1 MDCGIQFVETLKRI
15 GYPKAPFLNGED
27 FDWLFETLEDKSFL
41 EWFCTSLNEHQVIS
55 EEELQSFNIL
65 LKSSKPVL
73 EEEALDEVLKTCK
86 SMELS
91 TNNYDD
97 DEDEEKLKTLQDE
110 FHALQ
115 KMKQLK
121 TNRLNK
127 LQMVAST
134 SSLMSLKLKERSEE
148 ILKNVKEGQGGFIAL
163 NTKINNELQ
172 SLTEGV
178 EKLTSFLMVA
188 PQQQHL
194 GTHSVLLAQHDL
206 DKYLHQEEESTTS
219 LTLYT
224 KKQFFHG
231 MSELVESSNEEN
243 FQLLDM
249 RNSFTCE
256 ESSDVFEKRLELTRL
271 QMAYICAQ
279 HQLIQQK
286 SKSLSIK
293 SGLQWAKENISS
305 LKKSTGKEE
314 FEARISSLNNDISKL
329 KKHLAHINSETLPLL
344 IKKDAE
350 LLNMP
355 VVRGDFDLQI
365 ARQEYYISKQ
375 DQICHQLIKQK
386 ASFEFLQLAYE
397 IELRKLR
404 DYSRLLE
411 NMVQDLK
418 QSSDT
423 LAHTLET
430 MSDPSISHHK
440 IVRSTVDLK
449 DHATQRLYRL
459 LEGKNLKQLFRTH
472 EGLEKMSEEL
482 HLDTVSILD
491 RLTVINKDQILLLS
505 KIDADV
511 IALRDAM
518 YQSGE
523 SICLSNQELAE
534 QFQRL
539 EFQLNKLN
547 QLIMD
552 LLADIKAKKKV
563 LENNKMQQVE
573 RKLCVYFFKDEEC
586 LKNVVERLEQQVKTQ
601 PVSSR

>member
-15 GYPKAPFLNGED
+15 GYSKANSLNGED

-41 EWFCTSLNEHQVIS
+41 EWFCTTLNEHQVLS
-55 EEELQSFNIL
+55 EEDLQSFNIL

-73 EEEALDEVLKTCK
+73 EEESLDEVLKTCK
-86 SMELS
+86 SAELS
-91 TNNYDD
+91 TNNYD

-110 FHALQ
+110 FQALQ

-121 TNRLNK
+121 INRLNK

-134 SSLMSLKLKERSEE
+134 HSLMSLKLKEREEE
-148 ILKNVKEGQGGFIAL
+148 IFKNGKEGQGSFIAL

-172 SLTEGV
+172 SLTEGA

-231 MSELVESSNEEN
+231 ISDLVESFNEEN
-243 FQLLDM
+243 FQLLDI
-249 RNSFTCE
+249 RNSSTCE
-256 ESSDVFEKRLELTRL
+256 ESSDVFEERLELTRL
-271 QMAYICAQ
+271 QMAYISAH

-286 SKSLSIK
+286 AKNLSMK

-305 LKKSTGKEE
+305 LKKSIGKEK
-314 FEARISSLNNDISKL
+314 FEARISSLNNDISKF
-329 KKHLAHINSETLPLL
+329 KKHLAQINSETLPLL
-344 IKKDAE
+344 IKEDAE

-365 ARQEYYISKQ
+365 ARQEYYISRQ

-397 IELRKLR
+397 NELRKLR

-418 QSSDT
+418 RSSDA

-440 IVRSTVDLK
+440 IVRSTIDLK
-449 DHATQRLYRL
+449 DHATQRLYQL
-459 LEGKNLKQLFRTH
+459 LEGKNPKQLFRTH
-472 EGLEKMSEEL
+472 EGLEKMAEEL
-482 HLDTVSILD
+482 HLDTVAILD
-491 RLTVINKDQILLLS
+491 RLTITNEDQILLLS

-511 IALRDAM
+511 ISLHNAM

-563 LENNKMQQVE
+563 LENNKMQQIE
-573 RKLCVYFFKDEEC
+573 RKLCVYFFKDEER
-586 LKNVVERLEQQVKTQ
+586 LKNVVERLEQQVKAQ